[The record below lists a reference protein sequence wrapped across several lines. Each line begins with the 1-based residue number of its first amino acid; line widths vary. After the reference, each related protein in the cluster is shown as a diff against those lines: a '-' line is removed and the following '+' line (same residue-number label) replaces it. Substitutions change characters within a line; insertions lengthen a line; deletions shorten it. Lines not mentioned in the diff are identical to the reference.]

1 MDYFEKAVQTLN
13 AARGQVGTVGNRLAS
28 TTNGLNS
35 QSKNLIQAE
44 SGLADTYLAE
54 EVTRLQQSLLIFET
68 SIRALASQIQ
78 NEQCRAGI
86 LDLSVQLLKQYNI
99 DFISGRS
106 SLNAFKISLVTY
118 IPSRS
123 IKGLDPI
130 PSKCY

>member
-1 MDYFEKAVQTLN
+1 VDYFEKAIQTLN
-13 AARGQVGTVGNRLAS
+13 AARGQVGTVENRLAS

-35 QSKNLIQAE
+35 QSENLIQAE

-54 EVTRLQQSLLIFET
+54 EVTRLQQGLLIFET